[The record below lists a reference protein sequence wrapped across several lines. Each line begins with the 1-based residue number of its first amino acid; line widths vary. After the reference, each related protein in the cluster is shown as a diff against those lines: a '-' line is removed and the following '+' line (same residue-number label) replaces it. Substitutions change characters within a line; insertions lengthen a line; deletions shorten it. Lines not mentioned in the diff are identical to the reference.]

1 MSHCDLKLEDG
12 KIVLELLG
20 SRMDGKGRK
29 GLSKSMDLLLYK
41 IEKEK
46 RKKYGL
52 KEKLLELDLNDV
64 KCWRVEEHTGKG
76 LSREYPNTFLFL
88 IRDKRGNQYRI
99 LVSNKVFKLF
109 MDTVVKQLRRMEIGK
124 CS

>member
-1 MSHCDLKLEDG
+1 
-12 KIVLELLG
+12 
-20 SRMDGKGRK
+20 MDGKGRK